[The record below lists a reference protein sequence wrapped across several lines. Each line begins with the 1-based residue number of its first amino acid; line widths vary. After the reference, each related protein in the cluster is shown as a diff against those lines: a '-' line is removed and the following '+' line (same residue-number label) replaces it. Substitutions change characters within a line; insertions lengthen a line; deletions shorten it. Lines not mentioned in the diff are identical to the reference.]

1 MYAVVL
7 LLIVYFAV
15 SAIKIVRL
23 NAEYTD
29 AAAENEALLQ
39 KRESLQL
46 KLENIN
52 SPDYIESQARSDLK
66 LVKPNELLFV
76 FPEGSYANS
85 SDEKENNVN
94 NSSDDTAGS
103 DEENENAIA
112 NSNKTKQ

>member
-15 SAIKIVRL
+15 SAIRIVRL

-29 AAAENEALLQ
+29 AAVENEALLQ

-76 FPEGSYANS
+76 FPEDGYANS
-85 SDEKENNVN
+85 SDEEKNNVN
-94 NSSDDTAGS
+94 NSSDNPVGS
-103 DEENENAIA
+103 DGENENANS